1 MRKNIVIILILI
13 AAIGYIAATSV
24 GYTRLVS
31 ELTVQER
38 LTTGA
43 IDQVVKHTA
52 LDEVVT
58 FSPSSDTVTSDVDN
72 VYSAELTSGTT
83 IDLTALTNTL
93 GETLDLTGERIMA
106 VKFKNSATT
115 GADVVNIT
123 QGAIDPYPLWGATY
137 SIDLAKNQSV
147 LYKCDTALVDVDASN
162 LNIDYALNGDTLGV
176 TLISAELY

>member
-1 MRKNIVIILILI
+1 MKKNIVIILILI

-31 ELTVQER
+31 QLTTEER
-38 LTTGA
+38 LTTGGV
-43 IDQVVKHTA
+43 DQVVKHTA
-52 LDEVVT
+52 LNEVVN
-58 FSPSSDTVTSDVDN
+58 FSPSSDMVVSDVDN

-83 IDLTALTNTL
+83 IDLTSLTNTL
-93 GETLDLTGERIMA
+93 GESLDLTGERIMA
-106 VKFKNSATT
+106 IKFKNKAKT

-123 QGAIDPYPLWGATY
+123 QGATDPYPLWGSTY

-162 LNIDYALNGDTLGV
+162 FEIDYTLNGDTLGV
-176 TLISAELY
+176 TLISAKLY